1 MNLVS
6 SPLLRRLPV
15 AAGVLLVGLLAVSP
29 AQAASDRAAR
39 LRADVP
45 GAERALRQASELAR
59 GDGVER
65 GRELTPALAS
75 VFGRSDALSGDDREA
90 ADALLARP
98 TDDTPGQPGGPYTAP
113 STEAANA
120 YFCFHWVESGD
131 DAPPGSDG
139 NLNTIPP
146 YIQEVANVF
155 GEVIQREH
163 GDLDWIEP
171 ISDEALGGCT
181 WDGKQGRTDVYLKD
195 LGKLGLYGYA
205 APDAGQGDTQHPYA
219 FLVMDDDY
227 AEYGYDDPMDPLE
240 VTAAHEYNHVLQYAY
255 DVLQDKWMFESTAT
269 WMEEKVFPDVDDYHQ
284 YVGPWAQLSAM
295 PITRFDRANGDK
307 VYGSAVFN
315 RWLDD
320 EYDETIV
327 RRAWELS
334 INQDS
339 FAPGAYDKAIREYH
353 GPGFS
358 YELANFAASTAEWK
372 SAGAGVHE
380 GAAFPDVKRAGVT
393 LPTDGSVVS
402 GKLDHTGYV
411 LFDVA
416 PTSAPK
422 LQLKGMLPAGTAGAI
437 ILVGRAGGEVVKT
450 MSGVIPTG
458 GIATVTLDNPGRFE
472 RITAVAVNGSYDKS
486 GWNGQDWNWTRDQQP
501 VSVAATA
508 LTGGDPGDPG
518 DPGGPDEPGGGR
530 SGGGS
535 TGGGSTGGGTQDSA
549 STLLG
554 VQTGALPRL
563 GKAKALTFRVR
574 SGAAG
579 AFSAVAK
586 VNAATAKRLGLGRRA
601 ATIGTGRLTVPA
613 GGAGTLKVGLT
624 AKARARLKRS
634 KKPVTVT
641 VLLTFKGAAGGATTR
656 AITLKLTR

>member
-1 MNLVS
+1 
-6 SPLLRRLPV
+6 
-15 AAGVLLVGLLAVSP
+15 
-29 AQAASDRAAR
+29 
-39 LRADVP
+39 
-45 GAERALRQASELAR
+45 
-59 GDGVER
+59 
-65 GRELTPALAS
+65 
-75 VFGRSDALSGDDREA
+75 
-90 ADALLARP
+90 
-98 TDDTPGQPGGPYTAP
+98 
-113 STEAANA
+113 
-120 YFCFHWVESGD
+120 
-131 DAPPGSDG
+131 
-139 NLNTIPP
+139 
-146 YIQEVANVF
+146 
-155 GEVIQREH
+155 
-163 GDLDWIEP
+163 
-171 ISDEALGGCT
+171 
-181 WDGKQGRTDVYLKD
+181 
-195 LGKLGLYGYA
+195 
-205 APDAGQGDTQHPYA
+205 
-219 FLVMDDDY
+219 MDDDY

-269 WMEEKVFPDVDDYHQ
+269 WMEEKVFPAVDDYHQ

-334 INQDS
+334 INQNS
-339 FAPGAYDKAIREYH
+339 FAPGAYDKAIREHH

-402 GKLDHTGYV
+402 GKLDHTGYA

-416 PTSAPK
+416 KTSAPK
-422 LQLKGMLPAGTAGAI
+422 LQLTGTLPAGTAGAI

-458 GIATVTLDNPGRFE
+458 GKATVTLENPGRFE

-508 LTGGDPGDPG
+508 LTSGGPGDPG
-518 DPGGPDEPGGGR
+518 DPGGPDEPGNPATR
-530 SGGGS
+530 A
-535 TGGGSTGGGTQDSA
+535 TRA
-549 STLLG
+549 
-554 VQTGALPRL
+554 
-563 GKAKALTFRVR
+563 
-574 SGAAG
+574 AAG
-579 AFSAVAK
+579 RP
-586 VNAATAKRLGLGRRA
+586 AAAPPAAARR
-601 ATIGTGRLTVPA
+601 TPA
-613 GGAGTLKVGLT
+613 P
-624 AKARARLKRS
+624 RC
-634 KKPVTVT
+634 
-641 VLLTFKGAAGGATTR
+641 
-656 AITLKLTR
+656 